1 MLASHTGFLT
11 SFILIAIEILGILAA
26 INAIMQGRTPQGA
39 IAWAISLIIFPYIS
53 LPLYLVFGSRKFTSY
68 IRTKKIVD
76 RKIKLLLSELF
87 EEMPSECILDESEYK
102 QYKAIKHLAKVPF
115 TKCNDAELLID
126 GINTF
131 NEIFR
136 AIDSANNY
144 ILVQFY
150 IVKDDDLGNELKK
163 RLIKKAKE
171 GLDVYFIY
179 DEIGSYKLSESYID
193 DLENSGIQAK
203 CFKTTMGW
211 KNRFRLNF
219 RNHRKIVVID
229 GKIAFI
235 GGHNVGDE
243 YVGKSK
249 RFKHW
254 RDTHVKIEGPAVRAA
269 QLSFV
274 EDWYWITHDLLK
286 LNWNI
291 HKSDKNKRIAI
302 LPSGPSDKY
311 ETCGLF
317 FMNTIFSAKKRIW
330 IVSPY
335 FVPDSAIV
343 SALQLAALRGVDVR
357 IMLPEKSDYI
367 LIHLSSYSYVNELSQ
382 SNIHFFRY
390 KEGFLHQKVLLVD
403 DETSIIGTANFDN
416 RSFRINFEI
425 TAIIID
431 KNFAQ
436 KTENML
442 TNDFSKCGQ
451 IVAQDYYNRPLW
463 FKIAVNIAR
472 LFSPIE

>member
-1 MLASHTGFLT
+1 MLIKHIGFLA
-11 SFILIAIEILGILAA
+11 SFILIAIQILGILAA
-26 INAIMQGRTPQGA
+26 INAIMRGRTPQGA
-39 IAWAISLIIFPYIS
+39 TAWAISLIVFPYIS
-53 LPLYLVFGSRKFTSY
+53 LPLYLTFGSRKFTSY
-68 IRTKKIVD
+68 IRARKIVD
-76 RKIKLLLSELF
+76 RKIKLLSSELL
-87 EEMPSECILDESEYK
+87 ERIPSVCIPSESECE

-126 GINTF
+126 GNNTF
-131 NEIFR
+131 SEIFR
-136 AIDSANNY
+136 AIKSAENY
-144 ILVQFY
+144 VLVQFY
-150 IVKDDDLGNELKK
+150 IVKDDNLGNELKK
-163 RLIKKAKE
+163 RLIEKAQD
-171 GLDVYFIY
+171 GLDIYFMY
-179 DEIGSYKLSESYID
+179 DEIGSYKLSELYLN
-193 DLENSGIQAK
+193 DLKNNGVHTK
-203 CFKTTMGW
+203 CFKTTRGW

-219 RNHRKIVVID
+219 RNHRKIVVVD
-229 GKIAFI
+229 GKTAFV

-243 YVGKSK
+243 YIGKSK

-286 LNWNI
+286 LDWNVW
-291 HKSDKNKRIAI
+291 KSDKNKHILI

-335 FVPDSAIV
+335 FVPDSAII

-357 IMLPEKSDYI
+357 IMLPEKSDHI
-367 LIHLSSYSYVNELSQ
+367 SIHLSSYSYINELSH
-382 SNIHFFRY
+382 SNIKFFRY
-390 KEGFLHQKVLLVD
+390 KEGFLHQKVLLAD
-403 DETSIIGTANFDN
+403 DEISIIGTANFDN

-425 TAIIID
+425 TSIIID

-436 KTENML
+436 KTKDML
-442 TNDFSKCGQ
+442 INDFSKCRQ
-451 IVAQDYYNRPLW
+451 IAAQDYYNKPLW
-463 FKIAVNIAR
+463 FKVAVNIAR